1 MEIRISSTNGMP
13 VYRQIVNQVKYL
25 VASGRLQPNQELPTI
40 RGLAERLLIN
50 PNTVVHAYAE
60 LEKDGVI
67 IRRHGS
73 GTYVAE
79 NLSRPHTREVAE
91 ALADKIDSVLAD
103 AAHSN
108 LGLDEIL
115 QLVRER
121 HALLTNA
128 GKTRTTKNRL

>member
-1 MEIRISSTNGMP
+1 MEIRLSSTNGMP

-25 VASGRLQPNQELPTI
+25 AASGRLQPNQELPTI

-60 LEKDGVI
+60 LEKDGII

-73 GTYVAE
+73 GTYVSE
-79 NLSRPHTREVAE
+79 NLSRPHTREAAE

-108 LGLDEIL
+108 MDLEDVL

-121 HALLTNA
+121 HALLKKA
-128 GKTRTTKNRL
+128 GKPKTKL

>member
-1 MEIRISSTNGMP
+1 MEIRLSSTNGMP
-13 VYRQIVNQVKYL
+13 VYRQIVNQIKYL

-73 GTYVAE
+73 GTYVSETLYRA
-79 NLSRPHTREVAE
+79 HTLEAAE

-103 AAHSN
+103 AAHSD
-108 LGLDEIL
+108 LGLEEVLD
-115 QLVRER
+115 LVRER
-121 HALLTNA
+121 HALMTKA
-128 GKTRTTKNRL
+128 GKQKGKS